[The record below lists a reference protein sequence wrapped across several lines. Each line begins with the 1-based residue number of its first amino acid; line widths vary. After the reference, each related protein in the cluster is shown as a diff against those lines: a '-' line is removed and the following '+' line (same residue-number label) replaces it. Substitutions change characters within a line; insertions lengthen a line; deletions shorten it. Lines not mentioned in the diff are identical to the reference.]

1 MTTTT
6 MMMSLIANVDDDD
19 GGDSDDDECAV
30 CVCVFVRASVFAC
43 VRVRVCLRVCV
54 CVSSRLCSSLG
65 PSGLLALDSV
75 ERSRAF
81 SRLSSVGGAMVSGL
95 VRRHR

>member
-1 MTTTT
+1 MTTTA
-6 MMMSLIANVDDDD
+6 MLMSLFANGDDD
-19 GGDSDDDECAV
+19 GGDSDDDECV
-30 CVCVFVRASVFAC
+30 VDVCVFVRASVFAC

-65 PSGLLALDSV
+65 PSGLLALESV

-81 SRLSSVGGAMVSGL
+81 SRLSSVGGAIVSG
-95 VRRHR
+95 VAPRHR